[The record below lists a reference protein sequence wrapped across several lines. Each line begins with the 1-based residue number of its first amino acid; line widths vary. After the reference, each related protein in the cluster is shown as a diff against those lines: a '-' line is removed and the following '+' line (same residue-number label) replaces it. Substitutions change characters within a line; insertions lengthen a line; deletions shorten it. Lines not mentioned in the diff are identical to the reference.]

1 MASMREDISE
11 LRNLDGFDTFDDS
24 DLSFF
29 MDMEEDLA
37 VCEPVTESNAIEV
50 ALNSAVDRE
59 SMSLTLTIRQ
69 MRDPN
74 VDWSSSPKE
83 LLP

>member
-29 MDMEEDLA
+29 KDMEEDLA

-50 ALNSAVDRE
+50 AVNSAID
-59 SMSLTLTIRQ
+59 
-69 MRDPN
+69 
-74 VDWSSSPKE
+74 K
-83 LLP
+83 

>member
-1 MASMREDISE
+1 
-11 LRNLDGFDTFDDS
+11 
-24 DLSFF
+24 